1 MFRSKGAS
9 IEILDLPSFNG
20 VTDPALRDLLT
31 NLVIEVFSYV
41 AENERKKSKSV
52 KNKALK
58 LQRKMVVILVKDS
71 IPCQC
76 NRKNKLIYDEIVDG
90 LKKKTI
96 SKIAKNAGVTR
107 KTVYRVKEI

>member
-41 AENERKKSKSV
+41 AENERKKKSKSV
-52 KNKALK
+52 KKQGIEIAKKNGRYTGK
-58 LQRKMVVILVKDS
+58 KDS

-76 NRKNKLIYDEIVDG
+76 NRK
-90 LKKKTI
+90 KKQI
-96 SKIAKNAGVTR
+96 DLR
-107 KTVYRVKEI
+107 